1 MNQTVAVTSGTRGT
15 AKSTSSVALGRLLA
29 NAGHDVLLVD
39 CDFDDPSLADRLDI
53 EDSAVT
59 IQDVFVGDAA
69 ISDAIHET
77 SDGVSVVPASASEV
91 PDPALIATYIRA
103 LDDFD
108 VVICDTGHPFSD
120 ATTGALDAAD
130 GVLVVSTPD
139 AAARRNTAILHEALR
154 DRGGPP
160 MVGTV
165 LTRVCEESPPADWDC
180 DLLTSI
186 PDSDALLTGTRALCG
201 SRDPASVAYRELA
214 AEVHRWLESDAGD
227 DPGPIDRNIWL
238 PPPADS
244 FVTPGASPSA
254 GGDRESNVSAV
265 SDGGDRS
272 STAASSETTA
282 TDDATPSA
290 PDTESSDSTTDHED
304 DDEGLVITR
313 RGALTAAAAAAV
325 GGVSAGILS
334 GREAPDFDSFGY
346 GGVPVSSNESSTA
359 ATNDTT
365 TAGSPPATGFDRS
378 DLTTETEGTGD
389 TGERSENQTD
399 TNTGNGTETGE
410 DLNRDAGSETGEQTD
425 PDADSGGD
433 TTTDTGGGS
442 ETGTGGT
449 GSGGSDGGTGD
460 SSGGDGS
467 ENTGGG
473 SESGDGTDDGSES
486 GDGTDDGSES
496 GDGTDDG
503 SESGDGTDD
512 GSESGDGSGGG
523 TAPPGEDEPYG
534 TVGYGQGGYGGVV

>member
-29 NAGHDVLLVD
+29 NAGHDTLLVD
-39 CDFDDPSLADRLDI
+39 CDFDDPSLADQLDI
-53 EDSAVT
+53 EDPAVT
-59 IQDVFVGDAA
+59 IQDVLVGNAA

-77 SDGVSVVPASASEV
+77 ADGVSVVPASASGA
-91 PDPALIATYIRA
+91 PDPALIATYIRTF
-103 LDDFD
+103 DDFD

-139 AAARRNTAILHEALR
+139 AAARRNTAIFHEALR

-165 LTRVCEESPPADWDC
+165 LTRVREESAPADWDC

-201 SRDPASVAYRELA
+201 SRDLAAAAYRELA
-214 AEVHRWLESDAGD
+214 AEVNPWLESEAGD
-227 DPGPIDRNIWL
+227 GPGPIDQDLWL

-254 GGDRESNVSAV
+254 DGDRESDVSAV

-272 STAASSETTA
+272 PTVASSETTA

-290 PDTESSDSTTDHED
+290 ADTESSDSATD
-304 DDEGLVITR
+304 DDDYDGGFALTR

-334 GREAPDFDSFGY
+334 GRETPDFDSFGY
-346 GGVPVSSNESSTA
+346 GGVPVSSNESTTAA

-365 TAGSPPATGFDRS
+365 TAGSPTATGFNRS
-378 DLTTETEGTGD
+378 DLTTGTEGTGD
-389 TGERSENQTD
+389 SGERPENQTD
-399 TNTGNGTETGE
+399 TTTGNGTEASE
-410 DLNRDAGSETGEQTD
+410 DLNRDTDSEPGEQTET
-425 PDADSGGD
+425 DADSGGD
-433 TTTDTGGGS
+433 TTAGTGDSG

-449 GSGGSDGGTGD
+449 GSGGNDGSDANTGGGTGAGTGGTGSGGSDDGTGD
-460 SSGGDGS
+460 SSGSDGS
-467 ENTGGG
+467 ENIDSG
-473 SESGDGTDDGSES
+473 SGSGDGTD
-486 GDGTDDGSES
+486 
-496 GDGTDDG
+496 
-503 SESGDGTDD
+503 
-512 GSESGDGSGGG
+512 GG

-534 TVGYGQGGYGGVV
+534 TVGYGQGGYGGVA